1 MLSFFVVLP
10 SSDARLISPAHL
22 PFLCIPMVHVQG
34 IDPFMFYGIC
44 TTACMA
50 AGYIVGPTLGTIIWR
65 ALPSTKR
72 AGLSVVDVMD
82 KEFYERIARN
92 RVDVTLQSPT
102 SPVPDYYGA
111 F

>member
-1 MLSFFVVLP
+1 
-10 SSDARLISPAHL
+10 
-22 PFLCIPMVHVQG
+22 
-34 IDPFMFYGIC
+34 
-44 TTACMA
+44 MA
-50 AGYIVGPTLGTIIWR
+50 AGYIVGPTLGTVVWR

-72 AGLSVVDVMD
+72 AGLDVIDVMD
-82 KEFYERIARN
+82 KKFYERIARN